1 MIREFREKD
10 AGTLANISQE
20 AFSDEIVKGMSRLK
34 PENFIEY
41 SKRPGVKI
49 FVAESSRGSVVG
61 FLSLTEGSVEAPA
74 QIHMVAVQKE
84 KRGEGVGK
92 ALVKRALEHARAV
105 GRKKVKLFT
114 RPWNIPMRKVCVE
127 LGFIPEACLRKEFL
141 DEDVILYS
149 AFLE

>member
-41 SKRPGVKI
+41 SKRPEVKI

-61 FLSLTEGSVEAPA
+61 FLSLTEGSTEAPA
-74 QIHMVAVQKE
+74 QIHMVAVQKDE
-84 KRGEGVGK
+84 RGEGIGK
-92 ALVKRALEHARAV
+92 ALVRRALEHARTV

-114 RPWNIPMRKVCVE
+114 RPWNLPMRKVCVE
-127 LGFIPEACLRKEFL
+127 LGFIPEACLRREFL
-141 DEDVILYS
+141 NEDVILYS

>member
-1 MIREFREKD
+1 MSREFREKD
-10 AGTLANISQE
+10 ADTLVRIFQE
-20 AFSDEIVKGMSRLK
+20 AFNDEIARGMPRLK
-34 PENFIEY
+34 PENFIEH

-49 FVAESSRGSVVG
+49 FVTEGDRGSVVG
-61 FLSLTEGSVEAPA
+61 FLTLTEGSMEVPA

-84 KRGEGVGK
+84 KRGKGVGK

-105 GRKKVKLFT
+105 GKKKVKLFT

-127 LGFIPEACLRKEFL
+127 LGFIPEACLRREFL
-141 DEDVILYS
+141 NEDVILYS

>member
-10 AGTLANISQE
+10 ADTLAQISQE
-20 AFSDEIVKGMSRLK
+20 AFSDEIAKGMSRLK

-61 FLSLTEGSVEAPA
+61 FLTLTEGSAEAPA

-84 KRGEGVGK
+84 KRGEGIGK
-92 ALVKRALEHARAV
+92 ALVRRALEHARTV

-114 RPWNIPMRKVCVE
+114 RPWNISMCKVCVE
-127 LGFIPEACLRKEFL
+127 LGFIPEACLRREFL
-141 DEDVILYS
+141 NEDIILYS